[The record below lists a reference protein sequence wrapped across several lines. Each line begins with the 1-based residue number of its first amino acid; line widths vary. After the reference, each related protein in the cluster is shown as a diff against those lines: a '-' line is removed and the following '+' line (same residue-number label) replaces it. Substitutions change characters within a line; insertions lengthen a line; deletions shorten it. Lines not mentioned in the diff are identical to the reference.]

1 MKIWKEI
8 QLITD
13 ADEIKPAIAPIIIS
27 ASRSTDIPAFH
38 SEWLINR
45 LKKGYISWINPF
57 NRANPQYISFQE
69 ARLFVF
75 WTKNPQPIIKHLSY
89 LDELGLNYYFQYTLN
104 NYENEGFEPNVPL
117 LGHRVDTFIS
127 LSELIGK
134 EKVIWRF
141 DPLLL
146 TEQLTVK
153 VLLSRIWDIGNKLV
167 SHTDK
172 LVFSFADILSYQK
185 VQNNMIRE
193 TDFYNKSD
201 IHLAEFTNSQK
212 KEFAEG
218 IHKILQEWKLINPD
232 FQIATC
238 AEDIDLEK
246 YQIAHNKCIDDELI
260 EKLFPTDRKLM
271 DLLGIKPK
279 EQLLFSEEVQSKRPN
294 LKDKGQRKAC
304 GCMISKDIGS
314 YNTCN
319 HLCVYCYANS
329 SPAVVRKN
337 LKELRPDSESILPVI
352 GSPIRFYKPPN
363 YLKI

>member
-8 QLITD
+8 QLKTD
-13 ADEIKPAIAPIIIS
+13 SGEIKPAIAPLIIS

-45 LKKGYISWINPF
+45 LKRGYVCWVNPF
-57 NRANPQYISFQE
+57 HQTNPQYISFQE

-75 WTKNPQPIIKHLSY
+75 WTKNPEPMMKHLPY
-89 LDELGLNYYFQYTLN
+89 LDQLGLNYYFQYTLN
-104 NYENEGFEPNVPL
+104 NYEKEGFEPNVPP
-117 LGHRVDTFIS
+117 LGHRVDTFIR

-146 TEQLTVK
+146 TDQLTVK
-153 VLLSRIWDIGNKLV
+153 ELLTRIWELGNQLV
-167 SHTDK
+167 SNTNK

-185 VQNNMIRE
+185 VQNNLIQE
-193 TDFYNKSD
+193 TEIFNKAN
-201 IHLAEFTNSQK
+201 IHLAEFTLVQK
-212 KEFAEG
+212 NEFAEG
-218 IHKILQEWKLINPD
+218 IHKILLEWQKINPD
-232 FQIATC
+232 FRIATC

-246 YQIAHNKCIDDELI
+246 YDITHNKCIDDELI
-260 EKLFPTDRKLM
+260 EKLFPNDSRLM
-271 DLLGIKPK
+271 NLLGVKPK
-279 EQLLFSEEVQSKRPN
+279 EQLLFGEEVLVKKPN

-319 HLCVYCYANS
+319 HLCVYCYANA
-329 SPAVVRKN
+329 SPEVVKKN
-337 LKELRPDSESILPVI
+337 LQELSADSESILPM
-352 GSPIRFYKPPN
+352 
-363 YLKI
+363 LKLYP

>member
-1 MKIWKEI
+1 MKTWKEI
-8 QLITD
+8 ELTGNNG
-13 ADEIKPAIAPIIIS
+13 EVKPAIAPLIIS

-45 LKKGYISWINPF
+45 LKKGYVNWINPF
-57 NRANPQYISFQE
+57 IRTNPQYISFQE

-75 WTKNPQPIIKHLSY
+75 WTKNPEPLMRYLPY

-104 NYENEGFEPNVPL
+104 NYEKEGFEPNVPPL
-117 LGHRVDTFIS
+117 TSRIGTFIS

-153 VLLSRIWDIGNKLV
+153 ELLTRIWDIGNQLV
-167 SHTDK
+167 NHTDK

-185 VQNNMIRE
+185 VQNNLIRE
-193 TDFYNKSD
+193 TNFYNKSD
-201 IHLAEFTNSQK
+201 IHLAEFTVAQK
-212 KEFAEG
+212 NEFAAG
-218 IHKILQEWKLINPD
+218 IHKNLLKWRKINPN

-238 AEDIDLEK
+238 AEGIDLKK
-246 YQIAHNKCIDDELI
+246 YQVAHNKCIDNELI
-260 EKLFPTDRKLM
+260 AKLFSKDRKLM

-279 EQLLFSEEVQSKRPN
+279 EQLLFGEEDQSKKPN

-319 HLCVYCYANS
+319 HLCVYCYANT
-329 SPAVVRKN
+329 SPAVVGKN
-337 LKELRPDSESILPVI
+337 LQKLRSDSERI
-352 GSPIRFYKPPN
+352 FPN
-363 YLKI
+363 

>member
-1 MKIWKEI
+1 MKFWKEI
-8 QLITD
+8 YLETD
-13 ADEIKPAIAPIIIS
+13 NGEIKPAIAPIIIS

-45 LKKGYISWINPF
+45 LKKGYVSWINPF
-57 NRANPQYISFQE
+57 NRANPQYISFRE

-75 WTKNPQPIIKHLSY
+75 WTKNPKPLIQHLSY
-89 LDELGLNYYFQYTLN
+89 LDSLGLNYYFQYTLN
-104 NYENEGFEPNVPL
+104 NYENEGFEPNVPPL
-117 LGHRVDTFIS
+117 VHRVDTFIS

-146 TEQLTVK
+146 TGQLTVRE
-153 VLLSRIWDIGNKLV
+153 LLTRIWELGNQLV

-185 VQNNMIRE
+185 VQNNLIRE
-193 TDFYNKSD
+193 TDFYKKSD
-201 IHLAEFTNSQK
+201 IHLAEFTVVQK
-212 KEFAEG
+212 TEFAEG
-218 IHKILQEWKLINPD
+218 IHKILKEWRKINPG

-246 YQIAHNKCIDDELI
+246 YDIAHNKCIDNELI

-271 DLLGIKPK
+271 DLLGIKPT
-279 EQLLFSEEVQSKRPN
+279 EQLLFGEDVQTKKPN
-294 LKDKGQRKAC
+294 LKDKGQRKTC
-304 GCMISKDIGS
+304 SCMISKDIGS

-319 HLCVYCYANS
+319 HLCVYCYANT

-337 LKELRPDSESILPVI
+337 LQDLKPDSESILPNNAI
-352 GSPIRFYKPPN
+352 
-363 YLKI
+363 

>member
-1 MKIWKEI
+1 MKIWKEV
-8 QLITD
+8 QLTTD
-13 ADEIKPAIAPIIIS
+13 SGETKPAIAPLIIS

-45 LKKGYISWINPF
+45 LKRGYVCWINPF
-57 NRANPQYISFQE
+57 NRTNPQYISFQE
-69 ARLFVF
+69 VRLFVF
-75 WTKNPQPIIKHLSY
+75 WTKNPQPMMQHLSY
-89 LDELGLNYYFQYTLN
+89 LDQLGLYYYFQYTLN
-104 NYENEGFEPNVPL
+104 NFELEGFEPNVPL
-117 LGHRVDTFIS
+117 ISSRVETFIC

-146 TEQLTVK
+146 TDQLTVGE
-153 VLLSRIWDIGNKLV
+153 LLTRIWELGNQLV

-185 VQNNMIRE
+185 VRSNLIRE
-193 TDFYNKSD
+193 TSCYNEST
-201 IHLAEFTNSQK
+201 IHLAEFTIDQK
-212 KEFAEG
+212 NEFAEG
-218 IHKILQEWKLINPD
+218 IHKILLEWLKINPD

-246 YQIAHNKCIDDELI
+246 YQITHNKCIDGELI
-260 EKLFPTDRKLM
+260 EKLFPNDQKLM
-271 DLLGIKPK
+271 YLLGVKPK
-279 EQLLFSEEVQSKRPN
+279 EQLIFDEEVLVKKPN

-319 HLCVYCYANS
+319 HLCVYCYANT
-329 SPAVVRKN
+329 SPEVVRNN
-337 LKELRPDSESILPVI
+337 LQELSADSESILPVAKLY
-352 GSPIRFYKPPN
+352 P
-363 YLKI
+363 